1 MAGAGGKTDPCDSQ
15 VAAHRGHARP
25 RRSSIVAATSPNLF
39 PQPLQVSG
47 TFAETFLANPA
58 PMIEPAHA
66 SSASVNA
73 GRAKWL
79 GNVLQAVPVEAW
91 PEDAAEL
98 ESQLARE
105 GATGRTDF
113 ERASPEELRGVWP
126 CLRGCADAFLVELA
140 RPAGQAKRA
149 RAQGE
154 QHAGVQQAST
164 TILSQWM

>member
-1 MAGAGGKTDPCDSQ
+1 
-15 VAAHRGHARP
+15 
-25 RRSSIVAATSPNLF
+25 
-39 PQPLQVSG
+39 
-47 TFAETFLANPA
+47 
-58 PMIEPAHA
+58 MIEPAHG
-66 SSASVNA
+66 SSTKVNA
-73 GRAKWL
+73 GRARWL

-98 ESQLARE
+98 ESQLAWE

-140 RPAGQAKRA
+140 RPAGQAKRG

-154 QHAGVQQAST
+154 QHAGAQQAST
-164 TILSQWM
+164 HDLVAVDLAWSGEEVLAALEMLATARASNQVPQPRVLADAACKGG